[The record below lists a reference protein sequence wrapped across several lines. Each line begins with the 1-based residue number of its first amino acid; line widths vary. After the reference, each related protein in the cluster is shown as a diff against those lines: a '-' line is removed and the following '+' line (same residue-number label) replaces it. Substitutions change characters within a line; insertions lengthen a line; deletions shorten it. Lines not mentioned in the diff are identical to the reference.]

1 MSDTIKKP
9 LFNADNAEEHFV
21 NLCTYYKNEAKRI
34 FERDNGGRHP
44 SEQIYSAEY
53 QKFLGMELALRE
65 VLEYFSK
72 YELGVGEAGLADE
85 FDTAEL
91 TTKEAIHIMENSR
104 LVSEHFKDKAL
115 CAAYTLALSALHLQ
129 YAEEGEDE

>member
-1 MSDTIKKP
+1 MSDIFKKP
-9 LFNADNAEEHFV
+9 LFNADNAEGYFA
-21 NLCTYYKNEAKRI
+21 NLCVYYRTEKDRI
-34 FERDNGGRHP
+34 FKRDNGDRHP
-44 SEQIYSAEY
+44 SEMVYSAEY
-53 QKFLGMELALRE
+53 QKFLGMELAMYE

-85 FDTAEL
+85 FDTEEL

-104 LVSEHFKDKAL
+104 LVSEYFKDKAL

-129 YAEEGEDE
+129 YAEEGDDE